1 MPAKNDSQLLALL
14 AKHQRG
20 ESNAFDQIRA
30 QYLARVLGF
39 ARGLTGSHDEAE
51 DLTQETF
58 LLAARKSTQFHGQ
71 SAFLTWLLTIARNR
85 HIDQLR
91 RTHSTEPLEGLL
103 NSSAFATPS
112 PEQESTQKIL
122 VQNALTALPESN
134 RRAFEC
140 VVLQGMSSKE
150 AGKILEM
157 PPGTVRWRVMEAT
170 KALRV
175 ALQEEIEIN
184 TNLSE
189 REKRSEN
196 SEESSP

>member
-39 ARGLTGSHDEAE
+39 ARRLTGSHDAAE

-91 RTHSTEPLEGLL
+91 RAHPTEPLEDLL
-103 NSSAFATPS
+103 NNSAFSTPS
-112 PEQESTQKIL
+112 PEAVATQKIL
-122 VQNALTALPESN
+122 VQNALAALSEEN
-134 RRAFEC
+134 RKAFEC
-140 VVLQGMSSKE
+140 VVIQGMSSKE
-150 AGKILEM
+150 AGKSLQM

-170 KALRV
+170 KALRM
-175 ALQEEIEIN
+175 ALQDEEMG
-184 TNLSE
+184 
-189 REKRSEN
+189 EKLEN
-196 SEESSP
+196 SEERR